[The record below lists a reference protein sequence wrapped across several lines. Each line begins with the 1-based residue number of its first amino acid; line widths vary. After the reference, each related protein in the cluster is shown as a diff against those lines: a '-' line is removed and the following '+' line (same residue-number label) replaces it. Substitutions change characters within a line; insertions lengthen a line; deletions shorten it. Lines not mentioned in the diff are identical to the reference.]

1 MRTGEAFVSIKGL
14 YEKVT
19 SASSESM
26 DSSLPPHNP
35 FVSESNIQ
43 AENINPQDWYKEHKI
58 DNEWLCQQYKDVIV

>member
-1 MRTGEAFVSIKGL
+1 MKKLRRHLQNQWT
-14 YEKVT
+14 
-19 SASSESM
+19 
-26 DSSLPPHNP
+26 SSLPPHNP